1 VVKPGWTMRV
11 GRQGKN
17 IEAESTVALL
27 LHVNQVFSK
36 ILGWI
41 VAHPVTQLP
50 PPMGWALPARPRPP
64 ARQMGAFAKHRLIP
78 KDDEVGPYVA
88 IFVLTAQHDSP
99 TAWFAI
105 FPQNQHAPV

>member
-1 VVKPGWTMRV
+1 MRV

-36 ILGWI
+36 ILGWN

-50 PPMGWALPARPRPP
+50 PPMG
-64 ARQMGAFAKHRLIP
+64 
-78 KDDEVGPYVA
+78 VG
-88 IFVLTAQHDSP
+88 TACAATSACETDGCLRK
-99 TAWFAI
+99 A
-105 FPQNQHAPV
+105 